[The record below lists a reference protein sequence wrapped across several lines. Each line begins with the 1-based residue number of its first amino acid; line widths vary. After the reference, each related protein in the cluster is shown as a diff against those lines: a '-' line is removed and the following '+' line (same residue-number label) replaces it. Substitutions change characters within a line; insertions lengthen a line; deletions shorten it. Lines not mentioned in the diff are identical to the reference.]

1 MCVCV
6 CVCVRVCVS
15 VRVCVRVCVCTCVC
29 VRVCVGVCVDTS
41 VCVLAWYREAVILSV
56 EVCLVFFSMNH
67 VAIVP
72 DDEIKSEA

>member
-6 CVCVRVCVS
+6 CVCVYVCVCVS
-15 VRVCVRVCVCTCVC
+15 VRVCLVVCLDVDSKEVLVCE
-29 VRVCVGVCVDTS
+29 R
-41 VCVLAWYREAVILSV
+41 WYREAVILSV

>member
-1 MCVCV
+1 M
-6 CVCVRVCVS
+6 
-15 VRVCVRVCVCTCVC
+15 
-29 VRVCVGVCVDTS
+29 
-41 VCVLAWYREAVILSV
+41 ILSV